1 VQEARTVVLCGYTYE
16 NVGLM
21 FLSRDSRYPDGLG
34 NNAGRLGR
42 HLMTKMW
49 ADVFGFFSDTVFNGH
64 TGPAAQMWGM
74 DDFMV
79 ADFDAPSHG
88 FVGGATPNVENQRLE
103 GARLPREARL
113 RVGPVP
119 RGTAT
124 PHHNGRVRPSESPC
138 KGLRFDTQAL
148 VSYRVP

>member
-1 VQEARTVVLCGYTYE
+1 
-16 NVGLM
+16 
-21 FLSRDSRYPDGLG
+21 
-34 NNAGRLGR
+34 
-42 HLMTKMW
+42 MTKMW

-79 ADFDAPSHG
+79 ADFDAPSYG

-103 GARLPREARL
+103 GACLPRQARL

-124 PHHNGRVRPSESPC
+124 PHHNGCVRPSEP
-138 KGLRFDTQAL
+138 
-148 VSYRVP
+148 RVRACASTRRR